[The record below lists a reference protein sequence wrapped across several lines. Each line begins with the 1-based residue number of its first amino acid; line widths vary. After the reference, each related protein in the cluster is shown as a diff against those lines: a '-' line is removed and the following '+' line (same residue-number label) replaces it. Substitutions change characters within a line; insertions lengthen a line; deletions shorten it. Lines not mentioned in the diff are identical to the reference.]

1 MHPPVQFGIIE
12 GRFIPECEIFKIV
25 RETMEQRVTQNP
37 SHKKRLGQGLA
48 SGGMAAMA
56 MLPFAL
62 AFGALAGIGMPA
74 GLIAAVGAGLL
85 AALIPGRVNYF
96 VGPTCIVFLVFSA
109 CAGRYGLPV
118 ALTASLLAGVLVFAA
133 LLLRADRLLQ
143 WIPAPVAG
151 GFTIGAALVMTI
163 LQTNNY
169 FGINATGVS
178 AVDMLL
184 SYRSFGF
191 HANWRTVLY
200 GTIVLVL
207 MITYPRKFKKL
218 HQKIPAQFVSL
229 VIALGLHLCLV
240 PSAKQSPVLEV
251 GAFAH
256 TLSGSGGI
264 LFGGFTVAP
273 LGGLIL
279 SALAIAL
286 SILVCS
292 GVSRSARE
300 QQAPHAILLGVGNML
315 LPLFGGM
322 PVGAAQAMG
331 EQEER
336 ATRVAPLFS
345 SVLMLA
351 AVLLLGGVF
360 ERIPLSVLAVIL
372 IVTMWEKLDFQ
383 ALKTVFGG
391 KNPAQIILFF
401 LCAAATVFLELP
413 YVMVLFG
420 IVTVVAALRTMYCRK
435 KG

>member
-1 MHPPVQFGIIE
+1 M
-12 GRFIPECEIFKIV
+12 K
-25 RETMEQRVTQNP
+25 QRLTQVP
-37 SHKKRLGQGLA
+37 YDRKRLGQDLA
-48 SGGMAAMA
+48 AGGIAAMS

-74 GLIAAVGAGLL
+74 GLIATVGAGFLS
-85 AALIPGRVNYF
+85 ALVPGRVPYF
-96 VGPTCIVFLVFSA
+96 AGPTCIVFLVFSA
-109 CAGRYGLPV
+109 CAGRYGMPV
-118 ALTASLLAGVLVFAA
+118 ALTASFFAGMLVFAA

-143 WIPAPVAG
+143 FIPAPVAS

-178 AVDMLL
+178 AVEMLL

-240 PSAKQSPVLEV
+240 PSAEKSPVLEA
-251 GAFAH
+251 GAFSHA
-256 TLSGSGGI
+256 LSGSGGI

-273 LGGLIL
+273 AGGLIL
-279 SALAIAL
+279 STSAIAL

-292 GVSRSARE
+292 GVSRGAQE
-300 QQAPHAILLGVGNML
+300 KQAPHAILMGVGNML

-322 PVGAAQAMG
+322 PVGAAQEKG
-331 EQEER
+331 EQ

-351 AVLLLGGVF
+351 AILLLGGAF

-391 KNPAQIILFF
+391 KKLAQILLFF

-413 YVMVLFG
+413 YVMILFG
-420 IVTVVAALRTMYCRK
+420 IVTLYMALRMWMRQK
-435 KG
+435 R